1 MRERRR
7 FDYLTV
13 AREKARAGGLPFARQ
28 VYEMTVLMLLRGIG
42 PRYYHLAR
50 FWRPGIPLRTKLA
63 HYSDG
68 RYRREIAR
76 LNPAAYQKCSQHK
89 VVEKAVLALFGL
101 PTPRFLGFYHV
112 LRGRTAA
119 SGLLRGSHDLEVLLR
134 ERTGQIVCFKAVE
147 GFGGGGFSA
156 MRVERS
162 GDSTRLVHP
171 LSGQISS
178 LEDWSR
184 HLDRSPDGWLLEE
197 YLEQHEAIR
206 ALNPD
211 SLNTIRMWTLQR
223 GGDFRVGGAF
233 LRVGRAGSQ
242 VDNTSAGGLAC
253 PIDIDSGR
261 IASALDLSLSRN
273 EYRDHPDTGA
283 RLVGTVIPHWPEC
296 LRLAGAALSVF
307 PHMTFAGLDVAIGP
321 EGPYVIELNVYPDKQ
336 GAAHIDLTHTEFFR
350 AGQSG
355 QSR

>member
-1 MRERRR
+1 MRERRS
-7 FDYLTV
+7 FDYLAV

-50 FWRPGIPLRTKLA
+50 FWRPGIPMRTKLA
-63 HYSDG
+63 HFSDG
-68 RYRREIAR
+68 QYRREIAR

-101 PTPRFLGFYHV
+101 PTPRFLGFYHA

-119 SGLLRGSHDLEVLLR
+119 SGPLRGSQDLEELLR
-134 ERTGQIVCFKAVE
+134 ARVGQRVCFKAVE
-147 GFGGGGFSA
+147 GFGGGGFA
-156 MRVERS
+156 ALRVECRDGS
-162 GDSTRLVHP
+162 IRLVHP
-171 LSGQISS
+171 VTGQVHSP
-178 LEDWSR
+178 EEWSR

-206 ALNPD
+206 SLNPD

-223 GGDFRVGGAF
+223 DGDFRVGGAF

-253 PIDIDSGR
+253 PIDVESGR
-261 IASALDLSLSRN
+261 IVSALDLSLRRN
-273 EYRDHPDTGA
+273 EYGNHPDTGA
-283 RLVGTVIPHWPEC
+283 RLVGTAIPYWSEC
-296 LRLAGAALSVF
+296 VQLAGAALSVF
-307 PHMTFAGLDVAIGP
+307 PHMAFAGLDVAVGP
-321 EGPYVIELNVYPDKQ
+321 AGPYVIELNVYPDKQ
-336 GAAHIDLTHTEFFR
+336 GAAHIDVNHTDFFR
-350 AGQSG
+350 PGPFS
-355 QSR
+355 

>member
-50 FWRPGIPLRTKLA
+50 FWRPGIPMGTKLS
-63 HYSDG
+63 HFSDG
-68 RYRREIAR
+68 QYRREIAR

-112 LRGRTAA
+112 LRGRTGA
-119 SGLLRGSHDLEVLLR
+119 SAPLRCGRDLEVLLR
-134 ERTGQIVCFKAVE
+134 ERMDELVCFKAVE
-147 GFGGGGFSA
+147 GFGGGGFA
-156 MRVERS
+156 ALRVERAGES
-162 GDSTRLVHP
+162 IRLVHP
-171 LSGQISS
+171 VTGQIHTP
-178 LEDWSR
+178 EEWSG

-211 SLNTIRMWTLQR
+211 SLNTIRMWTLLSD
-223 GGDFRVGGAF
+223 GEFRVGGAF

-253 PIDIDSGR
+253 PIDVASGR
-261 IASALDLSLSRN
+261 IVAALDLTLQRN
-273 EYRDHPDTGA
+273 EYRDHPDTGS

-307 PHMTFAGLDVAIGP
+307 PNMTFAGLDVAIGRD
-321 EGPYVIELNVYPDKQ
+321 GPYVIELNVYPDKQ
-336 GAAHIDLTHTEFFR
+336 GAAHIDLSHTEFFR
-350 AGQSG
+350 AGP
-355 QSR
+355 SR